1 MSSHFSS
8 PDHFHGHHEERTIR
22 HYNRNALG
30 RVQRRFA
37 HNANAYR
44 SGLEEKIA
52 GQIEAQGVKVLFESF
67 KLAYK
72 VPSRDAT
79 YTPDLLLPNGII
91 IETKGLF
98 QSDDRKKMKLIKEQ
112 HPDLDIRFIFSNANA
127 KIAKQS
133 KTTYA
138 KWADTNGFPWAH
150 RDCPKTWL
158 EEPNNQRSLSALKE
172 SAICKKPN

>member
-1 MSSHFSS
+1 MRLQSSWRLIAWSKRS
-8 PDHFHGHHEERTIR
+8 PW
-22 HYNRNALG
+22 
-30 RVQRRFA
+30 QRKYA
-37 HNANAYR
+37 TPQAAYR
-44 SGLEEKIA
+44 SGLEEKIV
-52 GQIEAQGVKVLFESF
+52 GQIEALGGTCQFESF

-72 VPSRDAT
+72 VPMRDAS

-98 QSDDRKKMKLIKEQ
+98 QTDDRKKMKLVKEQ
-112 HPDLDIRFIFSNANA
+112 HPKLDIRFIFSNANA

-150 RDCPKTWL
+150 RNLPKEWL
-158 EEPNNQRSLSALKE
+158 TEPANLTSLRALKQVAVYKT
-172 SAICKKPN
+172 ST